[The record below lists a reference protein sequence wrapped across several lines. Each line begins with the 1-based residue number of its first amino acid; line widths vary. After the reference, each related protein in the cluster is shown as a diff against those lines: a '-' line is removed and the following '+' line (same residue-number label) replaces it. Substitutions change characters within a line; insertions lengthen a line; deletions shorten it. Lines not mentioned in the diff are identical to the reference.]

1 MQYGIKLGFKLV
13 MTHVESTND
22 DAHLHNIE
30 WLEKFPLI
38 TPHWEVENIRF
49 QSLDQQ
55 LPQTPISMI
64 HTLWSWF
71 AIVNLLKLLMLES
84 IG

>member
-49 QSLDQQ
+49 QSLDQ
-55 LPQTPISMI
+55 
-64 HTLWSWF
+64 
-71 AIVNLLKLLMLES
+71 
-84 IG
+84 